1 MDQINGLNVASVM
14 YRSMPGSLC
23 VVWRCVVWRGGLK
36 SRIMLTIKVNSVLLS
51 VKDVQF
57 SLNF

>member
-1 MDQINGLNVASVM
+1 MDQMNGLNVASVKD
-14 YRSMPGSLC
+14 RSMPGSL
-23 VVWRCVVWRGGLK
+23 CVVWRGGLK

-51 VKDVQF
+51 VKDIQF

>member
-23 VVWRCVVWRGGLK
+23 VVWRCVAWWK
-36 SRIMLTIKVNSVLLS
+36 SRIMLTIKVNSILLS
-51 VKDVQF
+51 VKDIQF

>member
-14 YRSMPGSLC
+14 YRSMPGSL
-23 VVWRCVVWRGGLK
+23 CVVWRGGLK

-51 VKDVQF
+51 VKDIQF